1 MESFRRGVRRNQSG
15 RMRMAIIA
23 AGLVAIAT
31 ASALGQTKAAV
42 IRIGL
47 PAALTANGKPS
58 NLLSTDITAR
68 YLKEQL
74 GQDAP
79 RIEWIGIALLARAS
93 MKPGPAVQSISPT
106 TAIFRQLSVMAV
118 ACSSN

>member
-1 MESFRRGVRRNQSG
+1 
-15 RMRMAIIA
+15 MAIIA

-79 RIEWIGIALLARAS
+79 RIEWIGIASAGPGINEAWAS
-93 MKPGPAVQSISPT
+93 GAVDFAYYGDFPAIIGHAGGLQFKLIMPGTRV
-106 TAIFRQLSVMAV
+106 
-118 ACSSN
+118 